1 MKFWSWKWINGR
13 FGEFEHKFELTE
25 CKFVSANFSLSQAQT
40 AWKGQVYMNLN
51 EKMVSKIFRK
61 RWTAS
66 SQIMVSIGSIVL
78 QFVKSI
84 NGKSFDSVLLRW
96 MCQIGYFCF
105 SHIFFFAAENMNFWV
120 AVTNKTKDSLF
131 IILMCF
137 TAKAFVLSSQPNN
150 ASVRFDRIS
159 KPVITDTA
167 AELEQ
172 LSRTLHVFRVSS
184 FRLFRLL
191 ITVLLIFG
199 SDHII
204 CVPNQWTNSTA
215 KYHTTNG
222 NSSHAVRLFCMNIF
236 IQIKHW

>member
-1 MKFWSWKWINGR
+1 MKFWSWKWIDGR
-13 FGEFEHKFELTE
+13 FGEFEHKFELAE
-25 CKFVSANFSLSQAQT
+25 CKFVSTNLSFSLSQAQNT
-40 AWKGQVYMNLN
+40 WKGQVYMNLN
-51 EKMVSKIFRK
+51 GKIVPMIFRK

-84 NGKSFDSVLLRW
+84 NDKSFDSVLLRW
-96 MCQIGYFCF
+96 MCQT
-105 SHIFFFAAENMNFWV
+105 HIYFAAENMNFWV
-120 AVTNKTKDSLF
+120 AVTNKMKDSLF
-131 IILMCF
+131 IMLMCF

-222 NSSHAVRLFCMNIF
+222 NSSHAERLFCMNIF
-236 IQIKHW
+236 YTN